1 MRKILPRF
9 FALVLCLSMTVST
22 ALAAGLTPVRDYA
35 GSGFTDVP
43 HDWSYP
49 YISSCYELGLM
60 SGHGDGRFAPKGSV
74 SVAEGI
80 TVAARVHHLWRGGD
94 GVLPG
99 GSPWYTGAVDYAL
112 ENGLITQGQF
122 SNYNAAAKRCQLAD
136 LLAKALPEEAYA
148 AINTIS
154 SLPDVSS
161 STPYAESILKLYRA
175 GILTGSDIHGTFSP
189 NSPIT
194 RAELAAILCRLAQ
207 PDTRVSLRLVP
218 KAADLTVRTS
228 SQRLY
233 VNGVPVLGLVEIDGR
248 YYVPGEV
255 LNDGYYST
263 GAYFYQSDGAYR
275 LAFQRSVFQ
284 GDVTSLALRAFPPQ
298 GQIIGTADPSPQSL
312 QYGRKTLKEA
322 VYTLAGR
329 YPMVSLD
336 ALGATYRGDGF
347 HLDTGVSAAGYTLVP
362 EEDVTGGEVTPLI
375 RSTYWD
381 TVTAIHD
388 FVVNTLTYD
397 PFTAAPAGTTQATYD
412 EAEAAYERAKAEYN
426 LRNNVTLAA
435 KYGICQD
442 YAELFRTMCIR
453 AGIPCILVRGTAGG
467 PHVWNMVYVDGEW
480 RYVDC
485 TWDDPVIMPPM
496 LLHDYLLIGPDQL
509 AKDHSWPG
517 SDYPMPAQAED

>member
-1 MRKILPRF
+1 MRKILPRC
-9 FALVLCLSMTVST
+9 FALVLCLSITVST
-22 ALAAGLTPVRDYA
+22 ALAAGLTPIRDYA

-43 HDWSYP
+43 NDWSYP
-49 YISSCYELGLM
+49 YISACYELGLM
-60 SGHGDGRFAPKGSV
+60 SGHGNGRFAPNGSV

-99 GSPWYTGAVDYAL
+99 GSPWYAGAVDYAL
-112 ENGLITQGQF
+112 KNGLITQGQF
-122 SNYNAAAKRCQLAD
+122 SNYNAAATRGQLAD
-136 LLAKALPEEAYA
+136 LLAKALPEKDYA

-154 SLPDVSS
+154 SLPDVTD
-161 STPYAESILKLYRA
+161 STPYAGSILKLYRA
-175 GILTGSDIHGTFSP
+175 GVLTGSDVYGTFFP
-189 NSPIT
+189 NSSIT

-218 KAADLTVRTS
+218 KAADLTVHTS

-233 VNGVPVLGLVEIDGR
+233 INGVPMLGLVEIDGR
-248 YYVPGEV
+248 FYVPGEV

-263 GAYFYQSDGAYR
+263 GAYFYQSDGLYR
-275 LAFQRSVFQ
+275 LAFQSSVFQ
-284 GDVTSLALRAFPPQ
+284 GEVTTLALRAAPPE
-298 GQIIGTADPSPQSL
+298 GQVIGTADPNPQSL
-312 QYGRKTLKEA
+312 HYGRKTLTGA

-336 ALGATYRGDGF
+336 ALGAVYDGDGF
-347 HLDTGVSAAGYTLVP
+347 HLDTGVNAAGYTLVP
-362 EEDVTGGEVTPLI
+362 EEDMAGEAVTPLL

-388 FVVNTLTYD
+388 YVVNTLTYD
-397 PFTAAPAGTTQATYD
+397 PFTAAPAGATQAIYD
-412 EAEAAYERAKAEYN
+412 EAEAARETASQEYS
-426 LRNNVTLAA
+426 LRNNITLAA

-453 AGIPCILVRGTAGG
+453 AGIPCLLVRGTAGG

-485 TWDDPVIMPPM
+485 TWDDPVVLPPM
-496 LLHDYLLIGPDQL
+496 LLHDYFLIGPDQL
-509 AKDHSWPG
+509 AQDHSWEG